1 MILNRKNQNKTKK
14 KKEIKYI
21 EEEEEENEEENEEEE
36 EDYDEKDL
44 SKIKRQKIKKKKHS
58 KEEYEEEEEEED
70 SDERIKSKIKKEKSK
85 IPEDNKKL
93 YLIIISSIIILL
105 FVLIIIFLIKRNNNN
120 EEISQNNLIET
131 NSSSSNNTSNE
142 NNNAQNPNGNN
153 EENKPKEENKEDPD
167 KERITNEMKEKYNQ
181 EGFLNIIKFNKE
193 NILKQEYKT
202 EEMNSKPNQIHINIG
217 FTDVNINTYI
227 KHISSILKNADK
239 EKTCLHI
246 HMMDAGEFNYDTFKK
261 LVKMVDSINTF
272 TEIIVYNANQALKDF
287 NIRSD
292 AVDKFSPEYAKLYA
306 FKVLKDIQKII
317 FLDADDLM
325 VEKDLEELYEL
336 KMDDIYAR
344 GIAEDPSI
352 KYEMDWY
359 DKYILDKSHYINC
372 GVLLVN
378 LELCQRDS
386 LYQKAIDLNN
396 AEFYMKTEN
405 PAQDILNVLM
415 RKKIEF
421 FNPKFNKINFY
432 ENPADKDDETKW
444 YSYMQQTIKIGEKNN
459 HFYTKEELLQADE
472 NPTIIHYYWDKAL
485 NKVIVKYEEEKK
497 EYARLNGLD
506 E

>member
-36 EDYDEKDL
+36 DYDEKDL

-58 KEEYEEEEEEED
+58 REEYEEEDEEED

-85 IPEDNKKL
+85 IPENNKKL

-306 FKVLKDIQKII
+306 FKVLKDIRKII

-378 LELCQRDS
+378 LEL
-386 LYQKAIDLNN
+386 
-396 AEFYMKTEN
+396 
-405 PAQDILNVLM
+405 
-415 RKKIEF
+415 
-421 FNPKFNKINFY
+421 
-432 ENPADKDDETKW
+432 
-444 YSYMQQTIKIGEKNN
+444 
-459 HFYTKEELLQADE
+459 
-472 NPTIIHYYWDKAL
+472 
-485 NKVIVKYEEEKK
+485 
-497 EYARLNGLD
+497 
-506 E
+506 

>member
-1 MILNRKNQNKTKK
+1 
-14 KKEIKYI
+14 
-21 EEEEEENEEENEEEE
+21 
-36 EDYDEKDL
+36 
-44 SKIKRQKIKKKKHS
+44 
-58 KEEYEEEEEEED
+58 
-70 SDERIKSKIKKEKSK
+70 
-85 IPEDNKKL
+85 
-93 YLIIISSIIILL
+93 
-105 FVLIIIFLIKRNNNN
+105 
-120 EEISQNNLIET
+120 
-131 NSSSSNNTSNE
+131 
-142 NNNAQNPNGNN
+142 
-153 EENKPKEENKEDPD
+153 
-167 KERITNEMKEKYNQ
+167 MKEKYNQ

-246 HMMDAGEFNYDTFKK
+246 HMIDAGEFNYDTFKK